1 MTLALSNG
9 SRLLR
14 QHQHI
19 LRSGSTDCSAREPVA
34 SPSFY
39 ASVLIVSVRH
49 KQRGHIPNSLV
60 EHHRQSPLGKAKAGA
75 AVGVSPPRDDKN
87 LNVSSLP
94 HDFK

>member
-9 SRLLR
+9 SKLLR
-14 QHQHI
+14 QNQHI
-19 LRSGSTDCSAREPVA
+19 LRSGNIAPRILEPTA
-34 SPSFY
+34 TLSFY
-39 ASVLIVSVRH
+39 ALVLIVSVRH

-60 EHHRQSPLGKAKAGA
+60 ERHRQSPLGKAKAGA
-75 AVGVSPPRDDKN
+75 AVGVSPPRDDTN